1 MGAGATAAPW
11 ADLEVDA
18 LTIAIGASIAAA
30 ALEVDT
36 VTTGA
41 LSAGTKAI
49 ELFPRRTNRALP
61 EGATTGAA
69 LAAAWCTIFSLGT

>member
-1 MGAGATAAPW
+1 MGAGAAAAPW

-18 LTIAIGASIAAA
+18 LTMAIGASIAAA

-41 LSAGTKAI
+41 LSAGTKAK
-49 ELFPRRTNRALP
+49 E
-61 EGATTGAA
+61 
-69 LAAAWCTIFSLGT
+69 